1 MHRICRVWPPLPGRR
16 GTATILHC
24 PLPLPRTG
32 LYLQA
37 VLIPH
42 SDGLRTVNQVISQH
56 TIQQIL
62 SRIDIVEI
70 VGSYVKLKK
79 RGINYL
85 GLCPFHNEK
94 TPSFTVSANKEIYKC
109 FGCGKSGNAI
119 GFLMDLEKY
128 SYVEALR
135 WLANK
140 YGVEVEETA
149 VSPEIV
155 AQRQVADSLY
165 IINQFAQKYFE
176 DKLYNSDEG
185 QDIGLSYLKE
195 RGFREEVLRKFQ
207 VGYSLQD
214 SQSFVGTALNA
225 QYNIDLLVKS
235 GLVAQRDGRSYDNYR
250 GRIIFPVHNQSG
262 KIIGFGARVIGKA
275 DRAPKYINTPEN
287 ELYLKSKILYGSYH
301 ARQSIDKMDECLL
314 VEGYTDVISL
324 HQAGIENVVASGGT
338 SLTPDQLRLVHKY
351 TNNLTIIYDGDGA
364 GVKAALRG
372 LELALTEG
380 LNVQLVLIP
389 DNEDPDSYVNKV
401 GAAAF
406 QEFVKTNKKD
416 FIIFQ
421 LEVLLKDA
429 GNDTNKKAT
438 VVNTMAETIS
448 KLNKVED
455 FTKQQDYIRRCSE
468 LLRVE
473 ENGFNNLVNKFIRDK
488 VTKESQQQQK
498 QQSGNQQQRSN
509 RGAQQGPP
517 QTNNFNAAPTGQD
530 GFFPEDTFYAE
541 EDSWDQGSFPD
552 SGGPVNSPSPGDDTL
567 ALLTKDEQSEKEVVR
582 VLLEH
587 GNKPWLEASTVASH
601 IISEVLDN
609 QLLDNLEYMR
619 ILEMY
624 KAWYE
629 AGLEPGVKNFLY
641 HEDQQ
646 LSALVVQ
653 IMDFP
658 YEVSGKWAEKLDQ
671 ASFKEEEARH
681 LVFVNSCLHYLKLRK
696 IRRLMEENQRDMGR
710 PHTTEEQLV
719 LLQTHLHLKQMEM
732 ELVKKLGTVIMK

>member
-1 MHRICRVWPPLPGRR
+1 M
-16 GTATILHC
+16 
-24 PLPLPRTG
+24 
-32 LYLQA
+32 
-37 VLIPH
+37 
-42 SDGLRTVNQVISQH
+42 ISQH

-70 VGSYVKLKK
+70 VGGYVKLKK

-94 TPSFTVSANKEIYKC
+94 SPSFTVSANKEIFKC

-119 GFLMDLEKY
+119 GFLMELEKY

-149 VSPEIV
+149 VSPEV
-155 AQRQVADSLY
+155 AAQRQVADSLY
-165 IINQFAQKYFE
+165 IINTFAQKYFE
-176 DKLYNSDEG
+176 DKLFNSEEG

-195 RGFREEVLRKFQ
+195 RGFREEVLKKFQ

-214 SQSFVGTALNA
+214 SQSFVSTALNA

-262 KIIGFGARVIGKA
+262 KIIGFGARVIGKVE
-275 DRAPKYINTPEN
+275 RAPKYINTPEN
-287 ELYLKSKILYGSYH
+287 ELYLKSKILYGSYQ
-301 ARQSIDKMDECLL
+301 ARQAIDKLDECLL
-314 VEGYTDVISL
+314 VEGYTDVVSL

-406 QEFVKTNKKD
+406 QEFIKANKKE

-421 LEVLLKDA
+421 LEVMLKDA
-429 GNDTNKKAT
+429 GNDTNKKAA
-438 VVNTMAETIS
+438 VVNQMAETIS

-468 LLRVE
+468 LLRIE
-473 ENGFNNLVNKFIRDK
+473 ETGFNNLVNKFIRDK
-488 VTKESQQQQK
+488 VNKEGQQQQK
-498 QQSGNQQQRSN
+498 QQYNNPQQRTNKGGNQQAPPQ
-509 RGAQQGPP
+509 QQGP
-517 QTNNFNAAPTGQD
+517 NNFNAAPTGDD

-541 EDSWDQGSFPD
+541 DESWDQGSFPD
-552 SGGPVNSPSPGDDTL
+552 AGPAGPGQMGQAPGDDTL
-567 ALLTKDEQSEKEVVR
+567 AMLTRDDQNEKELIR

-587 GNKPWLEASTVASH
+587 GNKPWEDASTVASFV
-601 IISEVLDN
+601 IAEVMEN
-609 QLLDNLEYMR
+609 QLLDNPEYTR
-619 ILEMY
+619 IVELY
-624 KAWYE
+624 KTWYE
-629 AGLEPGVKNFLY
+629 AGLEPGMKSFLY

-646 LSALVVQ
+646 LSALVIQ

-658 YEVSGKWAEKLDQ
+658 YELSKKWSEVLDQ
-671 ASFKEEEARH
+671 GSFKEEEAKH
-681 LVFVNSCLHYLKLRK
+681 LLPVNSAIHYLKLRK
-696 IRRLMEENQRDMGR
+696 IKRLLEENQRDMSK
-710 PHTTEEQLV
+710 PHSSEELMV
-719 LLQTHLHLKQMEM
+719 LIQTHAHLKQLEI
-732 ELVKKLGTVIMK
+732 ELTKRLGTVILK